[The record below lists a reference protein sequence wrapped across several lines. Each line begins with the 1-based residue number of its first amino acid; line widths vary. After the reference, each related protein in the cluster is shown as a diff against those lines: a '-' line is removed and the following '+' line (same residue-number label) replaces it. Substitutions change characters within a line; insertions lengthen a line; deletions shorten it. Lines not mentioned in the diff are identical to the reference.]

1 MSFTCNTNNENKM
14 TDITKF
20 AVEDLIEKPLKD
32 LLVLQERL
40 NAAVE
45 RKKST
50 ERVDFAKHLREL
62 AKANGFELEDLAAI
76 KVKKDRKPREN
87 SDQKAEPKF
96 RNPNNSEQMWS
107 GRGLKP
113 KWLQQLIDG
122 GASLESFK
130 I

>member
-1 MSFTCNTNNENKM
+1 M
-14 TDITKF
+14 TDITKL

-40 NAAVE
+40 NAAIE
-45 RKKST
+45 RKKTT
-50 ERVDFAKHLREL
+50 EKTDLAKQLREL
-62 AKANGFELEDLAAI
+62 ARANGFELEDLVAVN
-76 KVKKDRKPREN
+76 VKKDRKPREN
-87 SDQKAEPKF
+87 SGQKAEPKY